1 MSEQPKRGKRLTEE
15 QYELLVQEAERGYS
29 DDQLTWTKLPGR
41 PRLSEGEGHSQV
53 LSVRL
58 DDPLGAQLDA
68 RVEAEG
74 RTASEITR
82 DALRDYLAS

>member
-1 MSEQPKRGKRLTEE
+1 MARTSGGVPLTDEQCERLADA
-15 QYELLVQEAERGYS
+15 AERLRPE
-29 DDQLTWTKLPGR
+29 DITWTKLPGR

-58 DDPLGAQLDA
+58 DDPLGEQLDA

-82 DALRDYLAS
+82 DALRDYLGRAS